1 MLALVFSA
9 PSAAMARKLQS
20 AETTSYD
27 DVVKDLCKEGTGTR
41 TELTLEQTEVM
52 KVTVSGG
59 TGSPSKVWVTNE
71 DGTILGISPP
81 PPGGPPPPPPGV
93 IDLDEL
99 WGNPSELLADA
110 VAGKAR
116 CWGRV
121 SHVTVK

>member
-52 KVTVSGG
+52 KVTVSRG

-71 DGTILGISPP
+71 DGTILAIKDSM
-81 PPGGPPPPPPGV
+81 V
-93 IDLDEL
+93 NIDLDEL
-99 WGNPSELLADA
+99 WGNPSELTAHAAYDDGTCAPSSYL
-110 VAGKAR
+110 
-116 CWGRV
+116 
-121 SHVTVK
+121 SLIHI